1 MINRVPDIDSESDEG
16 VKLEHLKGEI
26 KLENVTF
33 AFPSRPD
40 VDVFSG
46 LNLEIKSG
54 ETVALVGGSG
64 CGKSTVTQLVQRFY
78 DPKVGTV
85 LIDGHDLKTLS
96 LPYFRNQ
103 VGLVGQEVSVL
114 SRSIILPLRLTIIL
128 LQPVL
133 FATTIA
139 NNIANGAPTGVIVTE
154 EQVHAAAKAAN
165 AYDFIMEFPNGFETY
180 VAGSGMSLSGGQKQ
194 RIAIARALIRN
205 PSILILDEATSAL
218 DNESEHVVQQA
229 LDKLMVSKAR
239 TTIVIAHRLST
250 IRNANKIVVLGEGS
264 VLEEGTHDELMQKGG
279 HYAALESAANRS
291 QETPELS
298 KAMSLGEVGPQ
309 KSHGSYGSDITD
321 LERKASDSVAVTIK
335 QVSEAGEETEE
346 PTEKEKSISWKR
358 LFKYS
363 APEKWYYIP
372 AMLCALGNGIIM
384 PAFAFIFSRFLDIY
398 YYPTSALIAEN
409 ASIYALLFVGLAF
422 YMAIVVGFQNYLFG
436 LIGERMTT
444 RVRAALFQAL
454 LIQEVGYYDLKE
466 NSVGAVTGKLSS
478 DAAMVKAGL
487 SDRLGLTVQ
496 NLFTLVA
503 GLGIAFYFGWKLTL
517 ILLSLLPLMI
527 LAGSLEMA
535 AAAGYAKADDTLMA
549 EANQVLSE
557 SIGGIRTVTS
567 FNSRKRI
574 VKLYKKL
581 LAGPKQLGVK
591 KGVVGGLSFG
601 ISQGILFTMYSLAI
615 YVGGWL
621 IEVDGENYTFDTFFL
636 VFFAIMM
643 TGTGMGQ
650 AAAAGGDIGKAGNA
664 AKNVFRVVDRQSKI
678 NPYDTSGAMQLSDKP
693 QDITFKSVSFKYP
706 SREALVL
713 DDFNLRIKAGSTVA
727 LVGQSGSGKS
737 TIVSLVDRFYD
748 PLQGTVSLGGLNL
761 TSINLQLLRSRIG
774 FVSQEPK
781 LFASTIF
788 ENIAV
793 GIPPG
798 EAVTKEKVEDAA
810 KAANAHDFISS
821 FPDKYNTHVGAK
833 GAQLSGGQKQRIAIA
848 RAIIRNPKI
857 LLLDEATSA
866 LDNES
871 EKVVQKAL
879 DDLMVKQGSSTT
891 TIVIAHRLSTVENV
905 DEIVVM
911 DHGKVV
917 ERGRHKDLLAKKEVY
932 FKLYNA
938 QAGAQ

>member
-1 MINRVPDIDSESDEG
+1 M
-16 VKLEHLKGEI
+16 
-26 KLENVTF
+26 
-33 AFPSRPD
+33 
-40 VDVFSG
+40 
-46 LNLEIKSG
+46 
-54 ETVALVGGSG
+54 
-64 CGKSTVTQLVQRFY
+64 
-78 DPKVGTV
+78 
-85 LIDGHDLKTLS
+85 
-96 LPYFRNQ
+96 
-103 VGLVGQEVSVL
+103 
-114 SRSIILPLRLTIIL
+114 
-128 LQPVL
+128 L

-139 NNIANGAPTGVIVTE
+139 NNIANGAPTGVVVTK
-154 EQVHAAAKAAN
+154 EQIHAAAKAAN
-165 AYDFIMEFPNGFETY
+165 AYDFIMEFPNGFDTY
-180 VAGSGMSLSGGQKQ
+180 VAGSGTSLSGGQKQ

-229 LDKLMVSKAR
+229 LDKLMLSKAR

-250 IRNANKIVVLGEGS
+250 IRNANKIVVLGEGK
-264 VLEEGTHDELMQKGG
+264 VLEEGTHDELIQKGG
-279 HYAALESAANRS
+279 HYSALESAANRS
-291 QETPELS
+291 QENPAVS
-298 KAMSLGEVGPQ
+298 KAMTLGEVGRKISQ
-309 KSHGSYGSDITD
+309 HSDGE
-321 LERKASDSVAVTIK
+321 LERKSSDTVALTIK
-335 QVSEAGEETEE
+335 SVDDEESPNEDEPDPQVKAK
-346 PTEKEKSISWKR
+346 PVSWRR

-372 AMLCALGNGIIM
+372 AVLCAMGNGIVM

-398 YYPTSALIAEN
+398 YYPTSALVAEN
-409 ASIYALLFVGLAF
+409 ASLYALLFVGLAL

-454 LIQEVGYYDLKE
+454 LVQEVGYYDLKE

-496 NLFTLVA
+496 NLFTLVC

-517 ILLSLLPLMI
+517 ILLALLPLMI
-527 LAGSLEMA
+527 IAGALEMA
-535 AAAGYAKADDTLMA
+535 MASGYAKADDSLMA
-549 EANQVLSE
+549 EANQLLSE

-567 FNSRKRI
+567 FNSRQRI
-574 VKLYKKL
+574 VGFYTAL
-581 LAGPKQLGVK
+581 LAGPKRLAVK
-591 KGVVGGLSFG
+591 KGVVGGLGFG

-621 IEVDGENYTFDTFFL
+621 IEVDSANYTFDTFFL

-643 TGTGMGQ
+643 TGTGLGQ

-664 AKNVFRVVDRQSKI
+664 ARNVFRVVDRESKI
-678 NPYDTSGAMQLSDKP
+678 NPYDASGSMTLSDKP
-693 QDITFKSVSFKYP
+693 QDISFKKVSFKYP

-713 DDFNLRIKAGSTVA
+713 DEFSLKIKAGSTVA

-748 PLQGTVSLGGLNL
+748 PMSGVVTLGGLDIK
-761 TSINLQLLRSRIG
+761 TINLQMLRSRIG

-781 LFASTIF
+781 LFASTIY
-788 ENIAV
+788 ENIALGV
-793 GIPPG
+793 PPG
-798 EAVTKEKVEDAA
+798 EEVTREKVEAAA
-810 KAANAHDFISS
+810 KSSNAHDFIMS
-821 FPDKYNTHVGAK
+821 FPDQYNTHVGAK

-848 RAIIRNPKI
+848 RAIIRKPKI

-871 EKVVQKAL
+871 EKIVQKAL
-879 DDLMVKQGSSTT
+879 DELMAKQGNSTT

-917 ERGRHKDLLAKKEVY
+917 ERGRHQDLLEKKEVY
-932 FKLYNA
+932 YKLYNA
-938 QAGAQ
+938 QSNSN